1 MSDKIITVFGA
12 TGKQGGAV
20 IETLAKSKK
29 FKLRAITRNPDSP
42 ASQELKKKGVELV
55 KLDMTTASVDDFAKA
70 LTGSYG
76 LFLVTDFYTYFGAE
90 ADIGKKVVDGAVKA
104 KVEHFVFSSLSAC
117 KKITKGEIP
126 VPHFDLKDDIK
137 VYAEEKAKNGAFV
150 LSTILVPFYY
160 QNFESYFP
168 PTKSADGTYYTITMP
183 QEANVPLDI
192 GDVNDVGPI
201 VEAILN
207 DKQKYAGVTI
217 PFTTPLK
224 MQEIVDKI
232 SKATGKTIKYNY
244 VPPEVFAKFGF
255 PGAEE
260 FAHMF
265 SFYNKHGAF
274 PGQDTTIAPKLT
286 KLTTF
291 DEYLNNNKYYDN
303 LQ

>member
-76 LFLVTDFYTYFGAE
+76 LFLVTDYYTYFGAE

-117 KKITKGEIP
+117 KKISKGEIP

-150 LSTILVPFYY
+150 LSTVLAPFYL
-160 QNFESYFP
+160 QNFEGFFP
-168 PTKSADGTYYTITMP
+168 PKKNDDGTYSITMP
-183 QEANVPLDI
+183 QEVNVPLDI
-192 GDVNDVGPI
+192 GDINDIGPI

-207 DKQKYAGVTI
+207 DKQKYAGASI

-232 SKATGKTIKYNY
+232 SKATGKTVKYNY
-244 VPPEVFAKFGF
+244 VPSEVFAKFGF

-260 FAHMF
+260 LAAMFA
-265 SFYNKHGAF
+265 FYNKFGAF

-286 KLTTF
+286 HLTTI
-291 DEYLNNNKYYDN
+291 DEYLNKNKSKYN